1 MVDTSDSKSDAS
13 NSVPVQVRPPVP
25 HIEKAFLLLTT
36 LLTSRALS
44 MKPDYTLHGWHLS
57 YFSGKTRGY
66 LNFKD
71 VAFNDKKVNAYD
83 LMIRIPKKT
92 GVMVMPVIQTR
103 QGEWLQD
110 TTIIVE
116 ELERRHPESTVVPST
131 PRQLMASL
139 LLEAWLDEWWI
150 PIGMHYRWSYPENY
164 ELFLH
169 DASTGLLPHT
179 PNFIR
184 RPLAKKVARTLR
196 NFLPHA
202 GVREE
207 NFSAMESWTHKI
219 LDVFEHHFSQYA
231 FLLGDKPSIADFA
244 LLGPLYGHLNR
255 DPAPK
260 RDLLDVRPHLQN
272 WVERCH
278 AGEGKQGS
286 YLANDKIPV
295 TLTPIFEAIFSEFY
309 PMIDG
314 IKASLSEY
322 IQKKNKKSGDN
333 IGRSVGLTSTTMDGQ
348 PFTRAAMPYSLWMI
362 QRIQAIFEGLT
373 DADQESINEWT
384 AEFNQAGVMSK
395 DLGPKLVRSNVAT
408 RLA

>member
-1 MVDTSDSKSDAS
+1 
-13 NSVPVQVRPPVP
+13 
-25 HIEKAFLLLTT
+25 
-36 LLTSRALS
+36 
-44 MKPDYTLHGWHLS
+44 MKEDYTLHGWHLS

-71 VAFNDKKVNAYD
+71 VSFNDKNVNAFD

-92 GVMVMPVIQTR
+92 GAKVMPAIQTR

-110 TTIIVE
+110 TTMIVE

-131 PRQLMASL
+131 PKQLMASL

-164 ELFLH
+164 DLFIH
-169 DASTGLLPHT
+169 DASTGLLPYV
-179 PNFIR
+179 PDFIR
-184 RPLAKKVARTLR
+184 KPLAKYAADTLR
-196 NFLPHA
+196 SYLPLA

-207 NFSAMESWTHKI
+207 NFSAMESWTNKI
-219 LDVFEHHFSQYA
+219 LDVFEIHFSQYP
-231 FLLGDKPSIADFA
+231 FLVGDKPSIADFA

-260 RDLLDVRPHLQN
+260 RDLLDVRPNLQN

-286 YLANDKIPV
+286 YLANDEIPT

-309 PMIDG
+309 PMIEGVKDCV
-314 IKASLSEY
+314 SEY
-322 IQKKNKKSGDN
+322 VNKNNKKSGD
-333 IGRSVGLTSTTMDGQ
+333 ILSRSVGLTRTTMDGH
-348 PFTRAAMPYSLWMI
+348 PFTRDALPYSLWMM
-362 QRIQAIFEGLT
+362 QRVQTIFEGLT
-373 DADQESINEWT
+373 DADKQSINDWT
-384 AEFNQAGVMSK
+384 AEFNQVGVMSK
-395 DLGPKLVRSNVAT
+395 DFGPALERSNVVT